1 MTIAAQECV
10 GVYMVMG
17 RQKDRPYLSWTDHFL
32 KLKWI
37 QKGSHVEAISPVSV
51 PLYVE
56 EICVTW
62 ADFTT
67 GVFRLISYVSNT

>member
-1 MTIAAQECV
+1 MHV

-37 QKGSHVEAISPVSV
+37 QRGSHVETISPVSV
-51 PLYVE
+51 PLDVQV
-56 EICVTW
+56 ICVTW
-62 ADFTT
+62 AGFTS
-67 GVFRLISYVSNT
+67 GIVWLISYVSDA

>member
-17 RQKDRPYLSWTDHFL
+17 HQKDRPYLSWTDHFL

-51 PLYVE
+51 SLYVE
-56 EICVTW
+56 
-62 ADFTT
+62 
-67 GVFRLISYVSNT
+67 

>member
-37 QKGSHVEAISPVSV
+37 QKGSHVEAISPKSSHVCSAKSAAMGQ
-51 PLYVE
+51 
-56 EICVTW
+56 IW
-62 ADFTT
+62 HRGF
-67 GVFRLISYVSNT
+67 

>member
-37 QKGSHVEAISPVSV
+37 QRGSHVEMISPVSV
-51 PLYVE
+51 PLDVQV
-56 EICVTW
+56 ICVTW
-62 ADFTT
+62 AGFTS
-67 GVFRLISYVSNT
+67 GIVWLISYVSDA

>member
-1 MTIAAQECV
+1 MTNAAQECV

-37 QKGSHVEAISPVSV
+37 QKGSHVEANSPVSV

-62 ADFTT
+62 VGFTS
-67 GVFRLISYVSNT
+67 RKLISYVSNA

>member
-1 MTIAAQECV
+1 MTIVAQECV

-17 RQKDRPYLSWTDHFL
+17 CQKDRPYLSWTDHFL

-37 QKGSHVEAISPVSV
+37 QRRSHVEAISPVSV

-62 ADFTT
+62 ADFTS
-67 GVFRLISYVSNT
+67 GVFGLISYVSDA

>member
-1 MTIAAQECV
+1 MAIAAQECV

-37 QKGSHVEAISPVSV
+37 QRGSHVEAISPVSV
-51 PLYVE
+51 PLDVE
-56 EICVTW
+56 VICVTW
-62 ADFTT
+62 AGFTS
-67 GVFRLISYVSNT
+67 GIVRLISYVSDT